1 MTQNNK
7 ITIEKVLAKKKLTEE
22 INVYKSNYFDC
33 EIDIDKINADTILD
47 IMKKE
52 NIEEIE
58 QYKELI
64 YHSCPFFRDKELHEN
79 LDVKDPMDA
88 VSACY
93 GDNICEILEL
103 GNLILKKY
111 GFTIDK
117 VEKVKKQ

>member
-52 NIEEIE
+52 NI
-58 QYKELI
+58 
-64 YHSCPFFRDKELHEN
+64 
-79 LDVKDPMDA
+79 
-88 VSACY
+88 
-93 GDNICEILEL
+93 
-103 GNLILKKY
+103 
-111 GFTIDK
+111 
-117 VEKVKKQ
+117 